1 MPSTLRGGG
10 FFFYAL
16 LRQERW
22 RVETLSALGRDNVWV
37 EGTYGLNSRL
47 IYFCLLFLCLKYARV
62 GVIAEVSLEAVT
74 VSTEGLQVRRVIVPP
89 VTVNVVH
96 VELTDMDWLEVAV
109 LAVILFMYCVRID
122 KFIVGFDVDCFALVA

>member
-1 MPSTLRGGG
+1 
-10 FFFYAL
+10 
-16 LRQERW
+16 
-22 RVETLSALGRDNVWV
+22 
-37 EGTYGLNSRL
+37 
-47 IYFCLLFLCLKYARV
+47 
-62 GVIAEVSLEAVT
+62 VSLEAVT

-89 VTVNVVH
+89 VPVNVVH